1 MIEVEEVI
9 YRWRQGMSTRRIA
22 HTLGIAR
29 NTVRRLITQAQQT
42 GLTVESTESDLETL
56 KNNLASLRCQQVKN
70 ISKRTAYLYFETHHA
85 QIIQWREMPH
95 MTVSQMIRLFQEKGK
110 KVSETSLR
118 RYLHEH
124 FPVLPTSTVHLE
136 TIPGQQAQVDF
147 GYMGLMFDSLT
158 QRQRKAYA
166 FIMTLSHSRY
176 RFVHFVFGQDI
187 ATWIDCHRRAFQF
200 FGGVPLTIMLDNLKA
215 GVIKAHI
222 YDPILNRTYGECE
235 RHYGF
240 MCDPNK
246 IKMPRHKGKVE
257 RSVSLVRQQ
266 ILAGRTFKD
275 IIEAN
280 SKALQWCRE
289 EIATRVC
296 RSTGRTPLDIFENEE
311 KVCLKPLPLKEY
323 EAAHWQE
330 LKVHRDHHVVFEGS
344 YYSVP
349 TAYIGKKIWLRASL
363 RMIEIYSEHQKIK
376 VHIRSSIRG
385 KWVTDQQ
392 DYPESKRL
400 FLENNSK
407 SCLKQAQLVG
417 PFTAQFMEKI
427 LEGSTV
433 IGQRKAQAILRL
445 RDHYGHQRLEAACQ
459 RSVGFDN
466 FTHMSLKNI
475 LNHGLEKVPD
485 ETQCPIILGQ
495 ETSYLRSSDIFLQG
509 EQL

>member
-1 MIEVEEVI
+1 MVEIEEVI
-9 YRWRQGMSTRRIA
+9 YRWHQGMSIRRIST
-22 HTLGIAR
+22 TLGIAR
-29 NTVRRLITQAQQT
+29 NTVKRLIVQAQQT
-42 GLTVESTESDLETL
+42 GFTKESTERELENL
-56 KNNLASLRCQQVKN
+56 KNNLAALRYKQVKN
-70 ISKRTAYLYFETHHA
+70 TRKRMAYSYFEAHHE
-85 QIIQWREMPH
+85 QIVQWRGMPH
-95 MTVSQMIRLFQEKGK
+95 MTANQMIRLFQEKGQ

-118 RYLHEH
+118 RYINEH
-124 FPVLPTSTVHLE
+124 FPVLAPSTVHLE
-136 TIPGQQAQVDF
+136 TVPGQQAQVDF
-147 GYMGLMFDSLT
+147 GYMGLMFDPLT

-187 ATWIDCHRRAFQF
+187 STWIDCHTRAFHF
-200 FGGVPLTIMLDNLKA
+200 FGGVPYTVMLDNLKS

-240 MCDPNK
+240 VSDPNK
-246 IKMPRHKGKVE
+246 IKTPRHKGKVE

-266 ILAGRTFKD
+266 ILAGRVFKD
-275 IIEAN
+275 IGEAN
-280 SKALQWCRE
+280 QKALQWCRE

-296 RSTGRTPLDIFENEE
+296 RSIGRTPLDVFENEE
-311 KVCLKPLPLKEY
+311 KACLKSLPVKAY
-323 EAAHWQE
+323 EAVHWQE

-349 TAYIGKKIWLRASL
+349 TAYIGKKVWLRASL
-363 RMIEIYSEHQKIK
+363 RMVEIYHEHQKIK
-376 VHIRSSIRG
+376 AHVRSSIKG

-407 SCLKQAQLVG
+407 SCLKQAYLIG
-417 PFTAQFMEKI
+417 PFTAQFMEKVVQ
-427 LEGSTV
+427 GSTV

-445 RDHYGHQRLEAACQ
+445 RDHYGHRRLEAACQ
-459 RSVGFDN
+459 RSIGFDN
-466 FTHMSLKNI
+466 FTYMSLKNI
-475 LNHGLEKVPD
+475 LNLGLEKASG
-485 ETQCPIILGQ
+485 ETHCPVILGQ
-495 ETSYLRSSDIFLQG
+495 ETSYLRSDIFLQG